1 MPVTENLSC
10 WECDCCGGH
19 RQNDQKRYMA
29 TGAESAI
36 GWERV
41 RYVFDDGTE
50 RNVVLGPDCAREY
63 HEQRKM
69 ADSMVSAFFNS
80 YKDTD
85 KKE

>member
-10 WECDCCGGH
+10 WECDCCNGH
-19 RQNDQKRYMA
+19 KPNDQKMYM
-29 TGAESAI
+29 TTDNETAI
-36 GWERV
+36 GWERI

-69 ADSMVSAFFNS
+69 ADSIVNAFFNS
-80 YKDTD
+80 YKND

>member
-10 WECDCCGGH
+10 WECDCCNG
-19 RQNDQKRYMA
+19 RRPNDQKMYMT
-29 TGAESAI
+29 TGNETAI
-36 GWERV
+36 GWERI

-69 ADSMVSAFFNS
+69 ADSIINTFFNS
-80 YKDTD
+80 YKTD